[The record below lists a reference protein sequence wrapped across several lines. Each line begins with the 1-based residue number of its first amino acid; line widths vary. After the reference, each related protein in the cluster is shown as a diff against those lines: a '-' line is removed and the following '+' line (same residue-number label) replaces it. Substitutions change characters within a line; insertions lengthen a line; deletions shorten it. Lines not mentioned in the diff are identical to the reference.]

1 MKGLW
6 QQLRVPENRRRF
18 LLSLAVVLLLL
29 VVARFLLG
37 IYVQRNQELDQK
49 ISLLELQ
56 YEKSMRII
64 RSGKKIRARHEAL
77 KRYRRKLIADR
88 FIWDETPSLAEARLQ
103 RLLKD
108 MAAKSKIDVKTV
120 KILPHVTLDG
130 SFFPAVGNQIHQ
142 SSGSAFLLPEFRAGG
157 GDQDAGIMKH
167 LAYRQLISLLLL
179 LLGSLVLL
187 LDRQAYKRHS
197 RVDFGCLAASAAVR
211 DEKGAALVKELEAR
225 LRKPRVDKARCQVIV
240 DRNILARR
248 KDVVL
253 YGTVVVGEHRRAMLE
268 FRRFSRKN
276 KRQLLT
282 EGDVAVDGDIK
293 RKKSYELLEIREKEV
308 VLKDVNGTVF
318 TVGLYEGKK
327 QWPKKTANRGS
338 FSVSRSAN
346 DGKPSL
352 TVKRAKETSPAD
364 RETGKGD
371 FPGVGAPGG
380 KSQAG
385 QKNGRNHKHSF
396 WQRHPAAT
404 LRRRK

>member
-1 MKGLW
+1 
-6 QQLRVPENRRRF
+6 
-18 LLSLAVVLLLL
+18 
-29 VVARFLLG
+29 
-37 IYVQRNQELDQK
+37 
-49 ISLLELQ
+49 
-56 YEKSMRII
+56 
-64 RSGKKIRARHEAL
+64 
-77 KRYRRKLIADR
+77 
-88 FIWDETPSLAEARLQ
+88 
-103 RLLKD
+103 
-108 MAAKSKIDVKTV
+108 
-120 KILPHVTLDG
+120 
-130 SFFPAVGNQIHQ
+130 
-142 SSGSAFLLPEFRAGG
+142 
-157 GDQDAGIMKH
+157 MKH

-240 DRNILARR
+240 DRNILARDRRAWAPQVKHDEAKPESASVKTPKSR

-352 TVKRAKETSPAD
+352 TVKRAKETSPASV
-364 RETGKGD
+364 RRAAKVRRAKKTGETINTPFG
-371 FPGVGAPGG
+371 
-380 KSQAG
+380 
-385 QKNGRNHKHSF
+385 N
-396 WQRHPAAT
+396 AT